1 MNMNPIEIADELL
14 NTVSGGTH
22 EEQKIIQAQKL
33 KEKLDG
39 KTVQVTLFYIVSVK
53 DIATAIKEQ
62 LDIDIDKRS
71 IELPEIKN
79 TGTYHFKVKIA
90 TGIVAAMAVL
100 VT

>member
-22 EEQKIIQAQKL
+22 EEQEIIQAQKL

-39 KTVQVTLFYIVSVK
+39 KTVRVTLLYNVSVK
-53 DIATAIKEQ
+53 DIATVIKEQ
-62 LDIDIDKRS
+62 FGIDIDKKS

-90 TGIVAAMAVL
+90 SGVVAAMAVV

>member
-1 MNMNPIEIADELL
+1 MKPIEIADELL
-14 NTVSGGTH
+14 NTVSGGAH
-22 EEQKIIQAQKL
+22 EELKIIEAQKL

-53 DIATAIKEQ
+53 EIATAIKEQ
-62 LDIDIDKRS
+62 LDIDIDRRS

-90 TGIVAAMAVL
+90 PGVVAAMAVM
-100 VT
+100 VI

>member
-1 MNMNPIEIADELL
+1 MNMKPIEIADELL
-14 NTVSGGTH
+14 ETVSGGTH
-22 EEQKIIQAQKL
+22 EEQEIIAAQKL

>member
-1 MNMNPIEIADELL
+1 MNMKPIEIADELL

-22 EEQKIIQAQKL
+22 EEQEIIQAQKL

>member
-1 MNMNPIEIADELL
+1 MNINPIEIADELL
-14 NTVSGGTH
+14 NTVSGGAH
-22 EEQKIIQAQKL
+22 EDLKIIEAQKL

-53 DIATAIKEQ
+53 EIATAIKEQ
-62 LDIDIDKRS
+62 LDIDIDRRN

-90 TGIVAAMAVL
+90 TGIVAEMAVL

>member
-1 MNMNPIEIADELL
+1 MNMNPIEIADELI

>member
-22 EEQKIIQAQKL
+22 EEQEIIQAQKL

>member
-14 NTVSGGTH
+14 NTVSGGAH
-22 EEQKIIQAQKL
+22 EDLKIIEAQKL

-53 DIATAIKEQ
+53 EIATAIKEQ
-62 LDIDIDKRS
+62 LDIDIDRRS

-90 TGIVAAMAVL
+90 TGIVAEMAVL